1 MTLAAGG
8 ALSVGPN
15 RLLATRGREAATELE
30 VPGRFKLVPAGTA
43 AGSPINVAQAYK
55 RFVDTMGNTRDF
67 DPDFDLAVTR
77 HRLID
82 AIERSSAEARTVRL

>member
-1 MTLAAGG
+1 M
-8 ALSVGPN
+8 
-15 RLLATRGREAATELE
+15 
-30 VPGRFKLVPAGTA
+30 PGRFKLAPAGTA